1 MSTTSNIIGLQGTP
15 EPPADT
21 IRKLIHDAW
30 QTIQSADNTV
40 PDIQIIS
47 QGGVNHTNTPVT
59 QGDAADISQQQ
70 GGTYCV
76 ITDGRRE
83 AAGDTNDSSYYA
95 QEVIIHVYGDWPP
108 AVQGATDSA
117 ALARRLIAVIDDAIL
132 IHRTGPYPK
141 SSDGLNSGISH
152 IRDRTIEWEPVPVAT
167 DTADVRTVMWE
178 GAIYVMYQ
186 RAATYTA

>member
-1 MSTTSNIIGLQGTP
+1 MRVADANLFFTRHLNHNMSTTSSNIIGLQGDA

-30 QTIQSADNTV
+30 QTIQTADDTT

-47 QGGVNHTNTPVT
+47 QGGVNQTNTPVT

-83 AAGDTNDSSYYA
+83 SAGDANDSSYYA
-95 QEVIIHVYGDWPP
+95 QEVILHVYGDWPRP
-108 AVQGATDSA
+108 YRVRQIPPHWHAVSLQ
-117 ALARRLIAVIDDAIL
+117 L
-132 IHRTGPYPK
+132 
-141 SSDGLNSGISH
+141 
-152 IRDRTIEWEPVPVAT
+152 
-167 DTADVRTVMWE
+167 
-178 GAIYVMYQ
+178 
-186 RAATYTA
+186 

>member
-1 MSTTSNIIGLQGTP
+1 MSTNSSIIGLQGAA

-21 IRKLIHDAW
+21 IRNLIYTAW
-30 QTIQSADNTV
+30 QTLQSADDTT

-47 QGGVNHTNTPVT
+47 QGGVNDTNTPVT

-83 AAGDTNDSSYYA
+83 AAGDANDSSYYA
-95 QEVIIHVYGDWPP
+95 QEVILHVYGDWPP

-132 IHRTGPYPK
+132 IHRTGPYYK
-141 SSDGLNSGISH
+141 AVDGLDSGISH
-152 IRDRTIEWEPVPVAT
+152 IRDRTIEWEPVPVT
-167 DTADVRTVMWE
+167 NDTQDVRTVMWE
-178 GAIYVMYQ
+178 GMIYVMYQ
-186 RAATYTA
+186 RAASTA